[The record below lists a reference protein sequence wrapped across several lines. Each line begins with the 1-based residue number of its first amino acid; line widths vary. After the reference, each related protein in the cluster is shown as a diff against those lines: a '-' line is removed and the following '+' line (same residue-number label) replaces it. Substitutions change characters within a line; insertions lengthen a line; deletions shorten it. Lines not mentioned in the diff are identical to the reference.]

1 MRQVL
6 IYSVL
11 LSAAMVGAYV
21 SWTSDAPS
29 RAEAADEAVA
39 VYNARSGDVN
49 AIAWAS
55 EDLDVR
61 IERRS
66 DEVGDHIWVVVDERK
81 KTPKPPE
88 PVDEEDSEED
98 PGTPDDAPEGPE
110 PPEDLEDGD
119 EEGEEGEEGEDG
131 EETDEAPDE
140 PEEPEYDI
148 EEIHTEF
155 LGNDSAEGLFESF
168 EPLMA
173 VRQLASDGADLE
185 AFGLADPDTTLTV
198 SRGDNE
204 TTIQLGG
211 STYGSRDRYAQSDG
225 RLLLLDDTAV
235 RPIQFAASRLIE
247 RDLTPVQEPDL
258 DAIQVQMN
266 GQTVSLVQKNKDDR
280 QAAYWAREDDPD
292 NSDDLAGTWI
302 GKLTRL
308 KAAKYVDAS
317 EAAAAT
323 PVFTAT
329 LISGSEQWPV
339 TVLKTEDSSRFF
351 AQSAFNRGTVEL
363 TASLAEEAT
372 ADVGELF
379 EQ

>member
-6 IYSVL
+6 IYSAL
-11 LSAAMVGAYV
+11 LTAAMVGAYIT
-21 SWTSDAPS
+21 WTGDAPS
-29 RAEAADEAVA
+29 KVEAASESTA
-39 VYNARSGDVN
+39 VYNARSGDVG

-61 IERRS
+61 IEKRT
-66 DEVGDHIWVVVDERK
+66 DELGEYVWVVVDERK
-81 KTPKPPE
+81 KTPKPRQPE
-88 PVDEEDSEED
+88 PEDAPEDED

-110 PPEDLEDGD
+110 PPEDENAEDAEDAD
-119 EEGEEGEEGEDG
+119 EDAAED
-131 EETDEAPDE
+131 AS
-140 PEEPEYDI
+140 EPEYDI

-155 LGNDSAEGLFESF
+155 LGNDSAVGLFESF

-173 VRQLASDGADLE
+173 ERQLASDGADLE
-185 AFGLADPDTTLTV
+185 AFGLAEPEATLTV
-198 SRGDNE
+198 TRGE
-204 TTIQLGG
+204 TQTAIQLGG

-225 RLLLLDDTAV
+225 RLLLLDDTVV

-247 RDLTPVQEPDL
+247 RNLTPVTEPDI
-258 DAIQVQMN
+258 DAIRVEM
-266 GQTVSLVQKNKDDR
+266 GGDTVSLVQKNKDDR

-302 GKLTRL
+302 GKLIRL
-308 KAAKYVDAS
+308 KASAYVDPS
-317 EAAAAT
+317 EAAGAM

-329 LISGSEQWPV
+329 IVSGSDQWAV
-339 TVLKTEDSSRFF
+339 TISKTTDSTRFF
-351 AQSAFNRGTVEL
+351 AQSAYNRGTVEL